1 MKILLNIFIFLIPQI
16 LTNSFISLPFSVNY
30 LKEKPDSSN
39 IIKHLTKKDILVEI
53 KLGSKKES
61 FYLSLNLKSY
71 ATVIASSQN
80 KNINSKTFNELDS
93 KTFSYLNETKIKPLV
108 DVYNEALLSQ
118 DKLLINNI
126 EISKY
131 NFILSINQTS
141 NNSGTIGLKYERDII
156 ESKLVNSTNFINQ
169 LKNNKIIG
177 NGNFYINFENE
188 NKGNFV
194 LGKNLYNNDNNN
206 NLISVKSFSDN
217 NGAYRWSFCFDQVK
231 INNKSLYVKNKQEC
245 GEISSDF
252 GLIVGSTDFYYYI
265 NKKYFENKKECEFK
279 KEGIYYYFICDKNT
293 KFDDDNKFNFEINLF
308 ENKEIKFNFDKNEL
322 FYNFNDKIIFKILF
336 MEDNNF
342 WRFGHMF
349 LHKYNLMFNN
359 DEHTIGFYQKENKF
373 IQPLNYFKILS
384 YILIA
389 IIICM
394 ILIYFYLGKEKLFN
408 FNRENEINEK
418 INYIKMNNDED
429 DFIELKTKSLK

>member
-1 MKILLNIFIFLIPQI
+1 MQILFNIFLLIIPQI
-16 LTNSFISLPFSVNY
+16 LTNSFISLPFSVKY
-30 LKEKPDSSN
+30 LQENPDSSN
-39 IIKHLTKKDILVEI
+39 IIKYLTKKDILIEI

-61 FYLSLNLKSY
+61 FYLSLNLKSF

-118 DKLLINNI
+118 DKLTVKNI
-126 EISKY
+126 EISKF
-131 NFILSINQTS
+131 NFVLSINQTS
-141 NNSGTIGLKYERDII
+141 NNSGTIGLKYEKDSI
-156 ESKLVNSTNFINQ
+156 ESKLINSTNFITQ

-177 NGNFYINFENE
+177 NGKFYINFENE

-194 LGKNLYNNDNNN
+194 LGKNLYNNNNINN
-206 NLISVKSFSDN
+206 NLVSVKSFSDK
-217 NGAYRWSFCFDQVK
+217 NGVHRWSFCFEQVK

-265 NKKYFENKKECEFK
+265 NKKYFENKKECNFK
-279 KEGIYYYFICDKNT
+279 KEGIYYYFICEKNT
-293 KFDDDNKFNFEINLF
+293 KFDDDDKFNFEINLF
-308 ENKEIKFNFDKNEL
+308 DNKEIKFNFDKNEL

-336 MEDNNF
+336 LEDNNF
-342 WRFGHMF
+342 WKFGHMF
-349 LHKYNLMFNN
+349 LHKYNLMFDN
-359 DEHTIGFYQKENKF
+359 DEHTIGFYKNENKF

-384 YILIA
+384 FILIA
-389 IIICM
+389 IIVAM
-394 ILIYFYLGKEKLFN
+394 IVIYFYFRKENLFYK
-408 FNRENEINEK
+408 ENEINEK
-418 INYIKMNNDED
+418 IHYIKMNNDED
-429 DFIELKTKSLK
+429 DFVELKKFKI

>member
-1 MKILLNIFIFLIPQI
+1 MKNLLNIFLFIIPKI

-118 DKLLINNI
+118 DKLIINNI

-141 NNSGTIGLKYERDII
+141 NNSGTIGLKFERDCI

-194 LGKNLYNNDNNN
+194 LGKNLY
-206 NLISVKSFSDN
+206 K
-217 NGAYRWSFCFDQVK
+217 
-231 INNKSLYVKNKQEC
+231 
-245 GEISSDF
+245 
-252 GLIVGSTDFYYYI
+252 
-265 NKKYFENKKECEFK
+265 
-279 KEGIYYYFICDKNT
+279 
-293 KFDDDNKFNFEINLF
+293 
-308 ENKEIKFNFDKNEL
+308 
-322 FYNFNDKIIFKILF
+322 
-336 MEDNNF
+336 
-342 WRFGHMF
+342 
-349 LHKYNLMFNN
+349 
-359 DEHTIGFYQKENKF
+359 
-373 IQPLNYFKILS
+373 
-384 YILIA
+384 
-389 IIICM
+389 
-394 ILIYFYLGKEKLFN
+394 
-408 FNRENEINEK
+408 
-418 INYIKMNNDED
+418 
-429 DFIELKTKSLK
+429 